1 MAATITRLVTKRD
14 QITEADGQEL
24 RRLVAEYP
32 GLSDRLRGELIVEI
46 DRRTASKNGWTFVML
61 SPEQN
66 DLVVDWLSENST
78 RPLVATRLWAKLFK
92 ALRTDTGEIV
102 MTREELAEAVKIAP
116 KHISE
121 IMGELEQ
128 IGAITRR
135 RQRVAGLRGPGMV
148 RYFMNP
154 RIGTHLTGAA
164 RDNAQEEAP
173 LLKLLEGGKSD
184 A

>member
-14 QITEADGQEL
+14 RITQTDAEEL
-24 RRLVAEYP
+24 RRLVADFP
-32 GLSDRLRGELIVEI
+32 GLSDRLRGELIAEI

-66 DLVVDWLSENST
+66 AQVVEWLAENST
-78 RPLVATRLWAKLFK
+78 RPQAATKLWAKLFT

-102 MTREELAEAVKIAP
+102 MTRDELAGAVKIEP
-116 KHISE
+116 KHVSE
-121 IMGELEQ
+121 IMGELEK

-135 RQRVAGLRGPGMV
+135 RQRVAGLRGPGLV

-154 RIGTHLTGAA
+154 RIGTHLTGTA
-164 RDNAQEEAP
+164 RDMAQAEAP
-173 LLKLLEGGKSD
+173 LLKLMQGGKAD
-184 A
+184 